1 MSPVRT
7 LLHVGLSASVV
18 LLAGTRAASPLH
30 AAPPAAGATVS
41 LETNVAEPPA
51 PRLLKQVK
59 PVYPP
64 EARDAKVRGV
74 FTIDVVI
81 GTDGAIRDAR
91 LVASAPT
98 LTRLQEIVKD
108 KSKAGTP
115 AAIEGDPRL
124 AQAALDA
131 VKQWQ
136 YEPVVKAGKPAE
148 AKATVTVEFSL
159 AEGKA
164 SS

>member
-1 MSPVRT
+1 MSPART
-7 LLHVGLSASVV
+7 LLRLGFSASAVW
-18 LLAGTRAASPLH
+18 LAASWTAAPLK
-30 AAPPAAGATVS
+30 AAPPAGGATVN
-41 LETNVAEPPA
+41 LETSVSEPPA

-64 EARDAKVRGV
+64 EARDAKVQGV
-74 FTIDVVI
+74 FTIGVVI

-91 LVASAPT
+91 IVASAPT
-98 LTRLQEIVKD
+98 AARLQEIVKD
-108 KSKAGTP
+108 KASAGTP

-136 YEPVVKAGKPAE
+136 YAPVVKDGKPVE
-148 AKATVTVEFSL
+148 AKATVTVEFKV

-164 SS
+164 GS